1 MKRSLLIA
9 CGSILSASVLQAQ
22 TIIYQENFDTYTA
35 GAYVAETAG
44 DPWTTWGN
52 APGTTEDVMISDE
65 QANSA
70 PNSMLVATGTP
81 AGGPG
86 DMVLKLGNRT
96 EGVFGLSWMM
106 YIPSGF
112 GGYFNLQHNE
122 TIGSGSWMIDVTFRA
137 DGTVEFMTNGNTDV
151 SLTYPHD
158 EWFDVSMGIDLSNM
172 MGGFSVNGEDPL
184 TFATNTSS
192 SGGSAPNQ
200 LGAVNIFA
208 YAGGTDDGR
217 YFIDDIFFVDISG
230 VGVEENATVQ
240 TSLYPNPVRD
250 QLTIELPGNGNTAVV
265 SVVDLTGRSVIEG
278 RGFDQQG
285 EIARMQLDMSA
296 LPQGLYLVRIQN
308 GDEETVHRVV
318 RE

>member
-1 MKRSLLIA
+1 RDRNALGAIVYGPSHRSPHLQHVSPVRSASCRAIGEPADRPQNHYTMKRSVLIA

-35 GAYVAETAG
+35 GAYVAQTAG
-44 DPWTTWGN
+44 DPWTTWSN
-52 APGTTEDVMISDE
+52 APGTAEDVMISDE

-137 DGTVEFMTNGNTDV
+137 DGTV
-151 SLTYPHD
+151 
-158 EWFDVSMGIDLSNM
+158 
-172 MGGFSVNGEDPL
+172 
-184 TFATNTSS
+184 
-192 SGGSAPNQ
+192 
-200 LGAVNIFA
+200 
-208 YAGGTDDGR
+208 
-217 YFIDDIFFVDISG
+217 
-230 VGVEENATVQ
+230 
-240 TSLYPNPVRD
+240 
-250 QLTIELPGNGNTAVV
+250 
-265 SVVDLTGRSVIEG
+265 
-278 RGFDQQG
+278 
-285 EIARMQLDMSA
+285 
-296 LPQGLYLVRIQN
+296 
-308 GDEETVHRVV
+308 
-318 RE
+318 